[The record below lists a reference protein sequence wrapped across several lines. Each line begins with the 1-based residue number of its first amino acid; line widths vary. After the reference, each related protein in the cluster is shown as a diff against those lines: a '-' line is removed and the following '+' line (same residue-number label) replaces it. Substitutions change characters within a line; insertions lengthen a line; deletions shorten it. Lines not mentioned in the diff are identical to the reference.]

1 MSFKIST
8 HNFTLCAA
16 ISNHEHKLSG
26 FRKKCMLIKVK
37 GTLKQLFA
45 LSTVKWEKRSH
56 LMSHQVISIW
66 PPCYQVTAEMSTGSY
81 QDFSWPWLAI

>member
-45 LSTVKWEKRSH
+45 LSTVKWVKRSV
-56 LMSHQVISIW
+56 LISHQGISIW
-66 PPCYQVTAEMSTGSY
+66 LPCYQVTAKMSTGSY
-81 QDFSWPWLAI
+81 QDFSWTWLAI